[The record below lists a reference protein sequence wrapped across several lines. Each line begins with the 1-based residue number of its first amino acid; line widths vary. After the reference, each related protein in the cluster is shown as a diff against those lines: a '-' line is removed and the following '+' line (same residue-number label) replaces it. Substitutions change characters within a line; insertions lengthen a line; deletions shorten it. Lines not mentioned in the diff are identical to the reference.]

1 MAMSD
6 VVVSMVGSCLLLL
19 FGIMIY
25 RGKLTG
31 LLAGMSLLSGERL
44 EEAKRTAESL
54 GANRVVGASIVF
66 SAICLFLSSLFPDK
80 RAILGLMVA
89 AVIIAA
95 LAYANRGLIRMYIKV
110 KWLSLIHIL
119 VLEGSAASYAMI
131 GLMILFCAFEIVSQ
145 VRDSRS
151 L

>member
-66 SAICLFLSSLFPDK
+66 SAICLFLSSLLPDK

-89 AVIIAA
+89 AVIITA

-110 KWLSLIHIL
+110 KWNPGH
-119 VLEGSAASYAMI
+119 
-131 GLMILFCAFEIVSQ
+131 
-145 VRDSRS
+145 RNPR
-151 L
+151 

>member
-6 VVVSMVGSCLLLL
+6 VVVPMVGSCLLLV

-54 GANRVVGASIVF
+54 GANRVVGASVVF
-66 SAICLFLSSLFPDK
+66 SAICLFLSSLFLDK

-95 LAYANRGLIRMYIKV
+95 LAYANRGPIRMYIKV
-110 KWLSLIHIL
+110 KWNPGH
-119 VLEGSAASYAMI
+119 
-131 GLMILFCAFEIVSQ
+131 
-145 VRDSRS
+145 RS
-151 L
+151 PR

>member
-1 MAMSD
+1 MPG
-6 VVVSMVGSCLLLL
+6 VVVPMVGSCLLLV

-25 RGKLTG
+25 RGK

-54 GANRVVGASIVF
+54 GANRVVGASVVF

-95 LAYANRGLIRMYIKV
+95 LAYANRGPIRMYIKV
-110 KWLSLIHIL
+110 KWNPGH
-119 VLEGSAASYAMI
+119 
-131 GLMILFCAFEIVSQ
+131 
-145 VRDSRS
+145 RS
-151 L
+151 PR